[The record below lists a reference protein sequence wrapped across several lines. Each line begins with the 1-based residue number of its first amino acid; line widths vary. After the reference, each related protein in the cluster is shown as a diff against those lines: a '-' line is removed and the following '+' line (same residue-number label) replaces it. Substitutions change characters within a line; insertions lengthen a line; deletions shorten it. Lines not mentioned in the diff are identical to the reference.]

1 MWNYSNSKNRSEKE
15 TLMSWGS
22 WAILKRGSRM
32 VLFLLADSYERYW
45 VHDIHVPQLQKR
57 DIGRFE
63 LWPDIFGVHTS
74 ASSTVR
80 IPAWRY
86 RWRWSNC
93 QRRLGAVETPVYN
106 SLAVVLRQPRF
117 PCMSAIHPASANS
130 RTSWVWDFWIGAFHT
145 SKAPVT
151 ATSIPPVS
159 FEGCASKVETWCRT
173 LENGSDWASHQICK
187 WWTKRQAHRKFVDYS
202 SDSLY
207 SRRLERQHRCLALHI
222 ESQFIIS
229 SFLASYPLT
238 YKAAKF
244 CRLSSNVL

>member
-1 MWNYSNSKNRSEKE
+1 MLSP
-15 TLMSWGS
+15 
-22 WAILKRGSRM
+22 
-32 VLFLLADSYERYW
+32 RYQR
-45 VHDIHVPQLQKR
+45 IATPKR
-57 DIGRFE
+57 DIGSFE
-63 LWPDIFGVHTS
+63 LRPDSYRSTS

-93 QRRLGAVETPVYN
+93 QRRLGGVETPVYN
-106 SLAVVLRQPRF
+106 SLAVALHQPRF
-117 PCMSAIHPASANS
+117 PCVSAIHPANS
-130 RTSWVWDFWIGAFHT
+130 RAFWVWDFEIGAFHT

-159 FEGCASKVETWCRT
+159 FEGCASKVESRCRT
-173 LENGSDWASHQICK
+173 LENGSDWISYQIYK
-187 WWTKRQAHRKFVDYS
+187 WWTQRQPHRKFVDYS
-202 SDSLY
+202 SHSLD
-207 SRRLERQHRCLALHI
+207 SRRLERQHRCLALHL